1 MPRLSEATLDS
12 MPPHS
17 VTSWVRLLL
26 VVVIC
31 NWSCCGSTNPQ
42 LRFFS
47 VWEAS
52 LNGSEPNTVL
62 GNLELQVSGRG

>member
-1 MPRLSEATLDS
+1 

-17 VTSWVRLLL
+17 VTSRWARLLLLL
-26 VVVIC
+26 VVVC
-31 NWSCCGSTNPQ
+31 DYSCCGSTNPQ

-52 LNGSEPNTVL
+52 LNGSEPNTVA